1 MLSPDKTGLL
11 KSFLGGLPGHV
22 ASRLATAVE
31 LDRLMDGHAL
41 PHADIMDS
49 LRPVLQRDQYEHTVT
64 PLRLFCRPF
73 QDLLTSDPRRTKQK
87 GAIARSSVVPLWN
100 WLSRQLIPEQAAAYV
115 SASKALVLQHKTD
128 EALACAARFWSVA
141 AAAIT
146 DTLKNA
152 GDRNAAQKILGDAM
166 AVEDAEEMAVL
177 LAAGEEIE
185 KLAAL
190 LPRPVPGFSEA
201 LLWDVRG
208 IYDAM
213 SVSHPDAAPYVAVVT
228 MNRLARP
235 WEALRLPMLVTR
247 KNDEILISK
256 TDMGLVGEILFNR
269 MDGLKTSIQQTRH
282 PLFSAER
289 LIEEA
294 RTFAGLSSHIVKEI
308 ELKREGEW
316 GKRLLA
322 ERVMIGKVMEVFMDR
337 APRELAAALPMQ
349 KSTGAD
355 FSRHPGADKHEMALR
370 YARLVAGCRNFAAA
384 ASFGAKQKEIY
395 DELCNL
401 LKRYNEDLVNGLKST
416 DPARAEVASSQFRL
430 CTELTAILFSE
441 EEAEL
446 LRRRGKAAQAAAA
459 AAA

>member
-11 KSFLGGLPGHV
+11 KAFLGGLPGHV

-31 LDRLMDGHAL
+31 VDRLMDGHAL
-41 PHADIMDS
+41 PHDDIMDS
-49 LRPVLQRDQYEHTVT
+49 LRPVLQRDQFERTLT

-73 QDLLTSDPRRTKQK
+73 QDLLTCEPRHAKQK
-87 GAIARSSVVPLWN
+87 GAIARSSLVPVWN
-100 WLSRQLIPEQAAAYV
+100 WLAQTVIPAQTTAYV
-115 SASKALVLQHKTD
+115 AEVKALILQHKIED
-128 EALACAARFWSVA
+128 AMACAARFWPVT

-146 DTLKNA
+146 GALQGA
-152 GDRNAAQKILGDAM
+152 GDRSAAQKVLGDAL
-166 AVEDAEEMAVL
+166 AVEDADEMALL
-177 LAAGEEIE
+177 LAAGAEIE

-190 LPRPVPGFSEA
+190 LPRPVPVLNEA
-201 LLWDVRG
+201 LLWDVRA

-247 KNDEILISK
+247 KIDETLISK

-282 PLFSAER
+282 PLFNAER
-289 LIEEA
+289 LMEEA
-294 RTFAGLSSHIVKEI
+294 RIFAGLSSHIVKEI
-308 ELKREGEW
+308 ELRREGEW

-322 ERVMIGKVMEVFMDR
+322 DRVMIGKVMEGFMDR
-337 APRELAAALPMQ
+337 APRELAAALPVQ
-349 KSTGAD
+349 KSNAD
-355 FSRHPGADKHEMALR
+355 FSRHPGAEKHEMALR

-395 DELCNL
+395 DELCSA
-401 LKRYNEDLVNGLKST
+401 LKRYNEDLVNGLKT
-416 DPARAEVASSQFRL
+416 LDPVRAEVANGQLHL

-446 LRRRGKAAQAAAA
+446 LRRRGKAAQATAA
-459 AAA
+459 